1 MAIVESESKN
11 LKNNENGEVDQEN
24 KIYYRIFPDITS
36 GIDYENRIIEIEV
49 SLPGVAK
56 KDIELKV
63 LPTWFHLK
71 ANRNHIGYGA
81 NQCFGKK
88 IIPEKTT
95 AKYENGLL
103 KITAHIR
110 DPFDGA
116 REITV

>member
-11 LKNNENGEVDQEN
+11 IKNNDNGEVDQEN
-24 KIYYRIFPDITS
+24 KIYYRVFPEITS
-36 GIDYENRIIEIEV
+36 SIDYENRKIEVEV

-56 KDIELKV
+56 QNIELKV

-71 ANRNHIGYGA
+71 ANRNHIEYGA

-88 IIPEKTT
+88 VVPEKTT

-103 KITAHIR
+103 KITAHLR

-116 REITV
+116 RDITI

>member
-24 KIYYRIFPDITS
+24 KIYYRVFPDMTS
-36 GIDYENRIIEIEV
+36 RLDYENRKIEVEV
-49 SLPGVAK
+49 SLPGVSK
-56 KDIELKV
+56 QNIELKV

-71 ANRNHIGYGA
+71 ANRNHIEYGA
-81 NQCFGKK
+81 NQCFGKNVV
-88 IIPEKTT
+88 PEKTT

-103 KITAHIR
+103 KITAHIK

>member
-1 MAIVESESKN
+1 MAIIESESKESN
-11 LKNNENGEVDQEN
+11 NNENSEVDQEN
-24 KIYYRIFPDITS
+24 KIYYRVFPDMTS
-36 GIDYENRIIEIEV
+36 RIDYENRKIEVEV
-49 SLPGVAK
+49 SLPGVVK
-56 KDIELKV
+56 QNIELKV

-71 ANRNHIGYGA
+71 ANRNHIEYGA

-88 IIPEKTT
+88 VIPEKTT

-103 KITAHIR
+103 KITAHIK

>member
-1 MAIVESESKN
+1 MAIVESESKD
-11 LKNNENGEVDQEN
+11 LKNNEKGEEVQEN
-24 KIYYRIFPDITS
+24 KFYYSVFPDMTS
-36 GIDYENRIIEIEV
+36 SIDYENRKIEVEV

-56 KDIELKV
+56 QNIELKV

-71 ANRNHIGYGA
+71 AKRNHIEYGA

-95 AKYENGLL
+95 AKYDNGLL
-103 KITAHIR
+103 KITAYIK